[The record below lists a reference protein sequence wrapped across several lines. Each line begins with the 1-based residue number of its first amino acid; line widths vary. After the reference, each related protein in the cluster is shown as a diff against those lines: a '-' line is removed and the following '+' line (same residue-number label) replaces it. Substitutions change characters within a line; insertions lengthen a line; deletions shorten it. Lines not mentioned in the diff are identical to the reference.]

1 MPVASPNLVQT
12 APSWAGSLEARQV
25 WARLAPGRAAS
36 RKELCQIRALSGAGA
51 LRYWR
56 RTRLHPSKACS
67 SRRLGCLL
75 FPGGGSLPLVLYTRL
90 PGGAIPRLLQV
101 LAQGLLPLSWGCG
114 REPRHA
120 GAGPNNLHTALLG
133 RRALG
138 NLCISGK
145 WWETTS
151 ESPACW
157 LQTPPRGPGCMVLS
171 MWR

>member
-51 LRYWR
+51 LPYWR

-75 FPGGGSLPLVLYTRL
+75 FPGGGSLPLVLCTRL

-101 LAQGLLPLSWGCG
+101 LAQGLLPLSWSCG

-145 WWETTS
+145 
-151 ESPACW
+151 
-157 LQTPPRGPGCMVLS
+157 
-171 MWR
+171 